1 MEQPK
6 EIILANDTPGSPDTH
21 GILRRDGVMGRWW
34 LLWGYSW
41 LIARKSSNK
50 LDISGPWIFTS
61 EARLFSV
68 VPVTGHKAMGT
79 NLNTACSC
87 CAV

>member
-21 GILRRDGVMGRWW
+21 GILQRDGVMGRWW

-50 LDISGPWIFTS
+50 LWTFQVHG
-61 EARLFSV
+61 FSLLKL
-68 VPVTGHKAMGT
+68 GSFQW
-79 NLNTACSC
+79 CQ
-87 CAV
+87 